1 MMQALIWL
9 VLSRLIGI
17 WGGAVV
23 HCFQRAGNHM
33 SNVNNVCTRLLP
45 IKASLFIIMYTSW
58 STTCRAH
65 YIVLVDNA
73 WGYFRYDIC
82 QCWWDFV
89 IYPLFFACVQIITES
104 THQGSCGG
112 PYTTIHWYLCSIFI
126 GWFCQQEAP
135 LAPFQVCIALTDF
148 EGQQAGVCVIKKYVG
163 FVVVVVTYTYMYMCI
178 YGWASRCPAFMYVCV
193 GLFIWFTGLHEQA
206 L

>member
-1 MMQALIWL
+1 
-9 VLSRLIGI
+9 
-17 WGGAVV
+17 
-23 HCFQRAGNHM
+23 M

-45 IKASLFIIMYTSW
+45 IKASLFIIIYTSR

-73 WGYFRYDIC
+73 WGYFLYDIC

-126 GWFCQQEAP
+126 GWFCQQESP

-163 FVVVVVTYTYMYMCI
+163 FVVVVVIYTYMYIWLGIQVSCI
-178 YGWASRCPAFMYVCV
+178 YVCTCMCGFV
-193 GLFIWFTGLHEQA
+193 YLVYWVTWTSTLREKGKATATKHNR
-206 L
+206 